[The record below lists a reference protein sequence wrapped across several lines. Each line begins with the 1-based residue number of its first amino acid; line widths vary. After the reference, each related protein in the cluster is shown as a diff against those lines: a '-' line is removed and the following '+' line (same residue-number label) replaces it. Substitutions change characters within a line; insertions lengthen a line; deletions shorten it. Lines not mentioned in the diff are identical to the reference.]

1 MGSQGPHVMHAAL
14 QDWNNLRRYTEEL
27 LHAQI
32 RHVPRHRWRR
42 PERIVLRRLQ
52 EHSLRRLQRPGLR
65 QRPLPALHLRRDS
78 IRKLRSPL
86 TERLVVPRVLKR
98 QPERSVPDPGAVGS
112 LCKDRRRREGVHRS
126 QVERRRRGSR
136 QHLTESLY
144 RDGSTKKRSL
154 TDGKTEADSGGA
166 YNL

>member
-14 QDWNNLRRYTEEL
+14 QDWNNVRRYTEEL

-32 RHVPRHRWRR
+32 RNVPRHRWRR
-42 PERIVLRRLQ
+42 PERIILRRLQ

-65 QRPLPALHLRRDS
+65 QRPLSTLHLRRDS

-86 TERLVVPRVLKR
+86 TERLVVPRVFKR
-98 QPERSVPDPGAVGS
+98 QPERSVPDP
-112 LCKDRRRREGVHRS
+112 GVHRS